1 MLYVKSTRF
10 ISKAVSIYSKKM
22 KGSVF
27 MLKNY
32 LPRKS
37 AKKLF
42 LMLMFFV
49 FFAASAY
56 AIDGVY
62 HKPYGIDD
70 LYTVEQT
77 ERFPRDPIAGENV
90 YIKLTTW
97 PVEPG
102 QATWITWTKNGAAQP
117 DIGGSWKYNSGN
129 NSYWEVSMGSF
140 SKGDV
145 ISYTVKAN
153 KDGTNEKSIGLFQ
166 FTVTNWESV
175 SSISGY
181 TDYSNHVV
189 LNAVPNTGSLTPKI
203 NIAFTAED
211 VFRIQLSPTGTATM
225 ATGLSNYTLANFTSY
240 LTMTTTK
247 IQVKIDKNPFKMS
260 VYKADGT
267 TLIAKQYDSTINR
280 NMAWLTNGST
290 IINKVQDHF
299 YSPTSEEFYG
309 FGERYNDFSKR
320 GQDIETYVYNQYLNQ
335 GTRTYLSIPFFVN
348 TKGYGIFLNS
358 TYYSRFRLAT
368 ERSDMYGFTADTGG
382 SSSSMLDYYFIYGND
397 LNDVVV
403 NYTDITS
410 KPVAVPKWAFGL
422 WMSANEWDRESEVDA
437 AITNANNNNI
447 PATAVV
453 LEQWSD
459 ENTFYIFNEATYTAK
474 PGGQFHAYSDF
485 TFGAKWPN
493 PQAMVTD
500 IHNQGIKVLLWQV
513 PVLKYTDYAYEQKDN
528 DESYMV
534 SQGYQVGNGSGGSYR
549 TPVGTWFGNSLLLDF
564 TNTNAKNWWNLKRAY
579 LFDGVGIDGFKTD
592 GGEMVW
598 GREVSFNN
606 GKKGDEMRN
615 QYPNEYIKGYNDYAK
630 SKKSDAVTFSR
641 AGTTGSQKYQIYW
654 AGDQESTFSAFQD
667 AVRAGMTSNISG
679 VPFWSWDLAGFTGS
693 FPSAELYKR
702 SIAMAAF
709 SPIMQFHSE
718 KANPS
723 PSEERSPWNVA
734 SRTSDSS
741 VITTSAK
748 FVNTRMNLLPYIF
761 SEAKKSSDTGKPMM
775 RAMVMD
781 YPSDTNTHHLD
792 AQYMFGD
799 HLLIA
804 PIVVQGQTSK
814 SIYLP
819 AGEWIDFYWGA
830 QRPGSRTISY
840 YAGVDD
846 IPVFVKPG
854 AIIPMNLNANYE
866 LGGTIG
872 NNLTSYNNLT
882 FRVYPF
888 GSTSYQWNDDIGGS
902 VKTITSTEEYGLNK
916 ETVSLPPVTSK
927 ATLQVFTTKPSSV
940 TVAGVTWTQRTSLS
954 DLINNTTGWYYDSNK
969 KFTYVKVASSTS
981 TRSIVLNGVNKV
993 EYEAEFATLSNV
1005 TTNTN
1010 HTGYTGTGFVDGF
1023 ESLNDY
1029 VQFDVSAK
1037 SAGSRTVKVRYCSA
1051 GGNASRA
1058 IYLNGTKIQ
1067 DLSLPATANWD
1078 TWATASVTLNLNA
1091 GNNTIKVQY
1100 DSTNTLGINLDN
1112 IAIVEN

>member
-1 MLYVKSTRF
+1 MLKSKLSHKTAKSIF
-10 ISKAVSIYSKKM
+10 IMLILLLLFST
-22 KGSVF
+22 SVF
-27 MLKNY
+27 
-32 LPRKS
+32 
-37 AKKLF
+37 
-42 LMLMFFV
+42 
-49 FFAASAY
+49 
-56 AIDGVY
+56 AIDGVW

-70 LYTVEQT
+70 LYTVELT
-77 ERFPRDPIAGENV
+77 ERHPRDPVAGENV
-90 YIKLTTW
+90 YINLTTW
-97 PVEPG
+97 PIEIG
-102 QATWITWTKNGAAQP
+102 QATWISWTKNGAAQAN
-117 DIGGSWKYNSGN
+117 IGGTWKYNSGN

-140 SKGDV
+140 NKGDV

-153 KDGTNEKSIGLFQ
+153 KDGANEKSIGPFQ
-166 FTVTNWESV
+166 FTVTGWEHV

-181 TDYSNHVV
+181 TNNANSVV

-203 NIAFTAED
+203 NIVFMDED
-211 VFRIQLSPTGTATM
+211 VFRVQLSPTGTATM
-225 ATGLSNYTLANFTSY
+225 ATGLSNYTLANFTDY

-247 IQVKIDKNPFKMS
+247 IQVRIDKNPFRMS

-267 TLIAKQYDSTINR
+267 TLIARQYDSTLNR

-299 YSPTSEEFYG
+299 YSPATEEFYG

-320 GQDIETYVYNQYLNQ
+320 GQDIDTYVHNQYLNQ
-335 GTRTYLSIPFFVN
+335 GARTYLSIPFFVN

-358 TYYSRFRLAT
+358 TYYSKFRLAT

-382 SSSSMLDYYFIYGND
+382 SSNSMLDYYFIHGND
-397 LNDVVV
+397 LNDVIV

-410 KPVAVPKWAFGL
+410 KPAALPKWTLGL
-422 WMSANEWDRESEVDA
+422 WMSANEWDRQSEVDA

-459 ENTFYIFNEATYTAK
+459 ENTFYIFSDATYTAK
-474 PGGQFHAYSDF
+474 PGSDAFVYSDF
-485 TFGAKWPN
+485 TFPSTGRWLN
-493 PQAMVTD
+493 PAVMATN
-500 IHNQGIKVLLWQV
+500 IHNNGMKLILWQV
-513 PVLKYTDYAYEQKDN
+513 PVLKYTDYAYQQKDN

-549 TPVGTWFGNSLLLDF
+549 TPTGTWFGNSLLLDF
-564 TNTNAKNWWNLKRAY
+564 TKTLATNWWMSKRAY

-598 GREVSFNN
+598 GREVSFSNV
-606 GKKGDEMRN
+606 KKGDEMRN
-615 QYPNEYIKGYNDYAK
+615 QYPNEYIRGYNEYAR
-630 SKKSDAVTFSR
+630 SKKSHAVTFSR

-654 AGDQESTFSAFQD
+654 AGDQDSTFSAFQD
-667 AVRAGMTSNISG
+667 AVRAGMTANISG

-709 SPIMQFHSE
+709 APIMQFHSE

-734 SRTSDSS
+734 SRTADNT

-761 SEAKKSSDTGKPMM
+761 SEAKKTSDTGKPMM

-819 AGEWIDFYWGA
+819 AGEWIDFYWGV

-840 YAGVDD
+840 YAGVND

-872 NNLTSYNNLT
+872 NNLTSYTNLT
-882 FRVYPF
+882 FRVYPK
-888 GSTSYQWNDDIGGS
+888 GSISYQWNDDIGGG
-902 VKTITSTEEYGLNK
+902 VKTISSTEEYGLNK
-916 ETVSLPPVTSK
+916 ETVSLPPVTSTT
-927 ATLQVFTTKPSSV
+927 TLQVFTTKPSSV
-940 TVAGVTWTQRTSLS
+940 TVGGTTLTERTSLS
-954 DLINNTTGWYYDSNK
+954 NLISNATGWYYDTVQ
-969 KFTYVKVASSTS
+969 KFVYVKVGSSTS

-993 EYEAEFATLSNV
+993 EYEAEFATLFNV

-1010 HTGYTGTGFVDGF
+1010 HTGYMGTGFVDGF
-1023 ESLNDY
+1023 ATLDDY
-1029 VQFDVSAK
+1029 VEFDVSVK
-1037 SAGSRTVKVRYCSA
+1037 SAGSYTVKFRYSSG

-1058 IYLNGTKIQ
+1058 IYVNGSKIL

-1078 TWATASVTLNLNA
+1078 TWAAASTTLSLNA
-1091 GNNTIKVQY
+1091 GNNTIRVKY

-1112 IAIVEN
+1112 TAVVEK